1 MSVLSPSD
9 LSPSRPSP
17 AGAPQSDAPFLGAPG
32 LVAIAVL
39 LLGTLLLGLAYGPVQ
54 GALFLVGGA
63 LGISLYHAAFGFTSA
78 WRVFIAEG
86 RGRGLRV
93 QMILLALAV
102 ILFFPA
108 LADGTLFGHPV
119 KGSVSPAGLGVLAG
133 AFMFGIGM
141 QLGGGCA
148 SGTLFTAGG
157 GNARMLVTLLFFVI
171 GSVLATVHFDWWTS
185 LPALPPLSLV
195 QTFGAWG
202 GIAVSL
208 AIFAAIAGLTV
219 MVERRRNG
227 ALEQAPPSPRSGMGR
242 FLRGPWPLVWGAVA
256 LALLNF
262 ATLALAGR
270 PWGITSAFALWGA
283 KGAQAIG
290 LDPSAWAYWQTPA
303 NAKALAESVFADVT
317 SIMDFGLIAGAML
330 AASLAG
336 RFAPSLD
343 IPLRSILAAVV
354 GGLLLGYGAR
364 IAYGC
369 NIGAYFSGI
378 ASGSLHGYLWA
389 VAAFA
394 GNVLGVR
401 LRPWFFLE
409 RRAPARIDG

>member
-1 MSVLSPSD
+1 MAFAQPST
-9 LSPSRPSP
+9 
-17 AGAPQSDAPFLGAPG
+17 AVGASKLPPLGAPG
-32 LVAIAVL
+32 LAALAVL
-39 LLGTLLLGLAYGPVQ
+39 VLGTLLLGATYGTAH
-54 GALFLVGGA
+54 GALFLIGGG
-63 LGISLYHAAFGFTSA
+63 LGIALYHAAFGFTSA
-78 WRVFIAEG
+78 WRVFIADG

-93 QMILLALAV
+93 QMLLLALAV

-108 LADGTLFGHPV
+108 LSNGTLFGNEV
-119 KGSVSPAGLGVLAG
+119 RGNISPAGIGVIAG

-171 GSVLATVHFDWWTS
+171 GSLLGTIHFDWWVSLPSVPPTS
-185 LPALPPLSLV
+185 LFQL
-195 QTFGAWG
+195 FGAAG

-208 AIFAAIAGLTV
+208 ILFAAIAAITIF
-219 MVERRRNG
+219 VERRRHG
-227 ALEQAPPSPRSGMGR
+227 TLEQAAASPRHGWQR
-242 FLRGPWPLVWGAVA
+242 YLRGPWPLVAGAVA
-256 LALLNF
+256 LVALNF
-262 ATLALAGR
+262 LTLAIAGR

-283 KGAQAIG
+283 KGAQLIG
-290 LDPSAWAYWQTPA
+290 IDPTQWAYWRTPG
-303 NAKALAESVFADVT
+303 NAKALSQSVLADVT
-317 SIMDFGLIAGAML
+317 SVMDFGIIAGAML
-330 AASLAG
+330 AATLAG

-343 IPLRSILAAVV
+343 IPLRSVLAAVV

-409 RRAPARIDG
+409 RSSIRRNDG

>member
-1 MSVLSPSD
+1 MAISSSID
-9 LSPSRPSP
+9 TRE
-17 AGAPQSDAPFLGAPG
+17 AGLPPLGAPG
-32 LVAIAVL
+32 MLALAVL
-39 LLGTLLLGLAYGPVQ
+39 VVGTLALGVSFGPAQ
-54 GALFLVGGA
+54 GALFLIGGA

-102 ILFFPA
+102 LLFFPV
-108 LADGTLFGHPV
+108 LSGGSLFGHEV
-119 KGSVSPAGLGVLAG
+119 KGSVSPAGTGVVVG

-157 GNARMLVTLLFFVI
+157 GNARMLVTLFFFVV
-171 GSVLATVHFDWWTS
+171 GSLLGTVNFTWWTS
-185 LPALPPLSLV
+185 LPSLPPISLV
-195 QTFGAWG
+195 QSFGAAG
-202 GIAVSL
+202 GILVSF
-208 AIFAAIAGLTV
+208 IVFAAIAALTV
-219 MVERRRNG
+219 VVEKRRHG
-227 ALEQAPPSPRSGMGR
+227 TLEAEPASPRHGLSR
-242 FLRGPWPLVWGAVA
+242 FLRGPWPLVLGAVA

-262 ATLALAGR
+262 ATLAIAGR

-283 KGAQAIG
+283 KGAQLIG
-290 LDPSAWAYWQTPA
+290 VDPSAWAYWQQPG
-303 NAKALAESVFADVT
+303 NAKALASSVFADIT
-317 SIMDFGLIAGAML
+317 SVMDFGIIAGAML
-330 AASLAG
+330 AAALAG
-336 RFAPSLD
+336 RFAPSFD
-343 IPLRSILAAVV
+343 IPLRSVLAAVV

-389 VAAFA
+389 FAAFF
-394 GNVLGVR
+394 GNVVGVR

-409 RRAPARIDG
+409 RRAVRRIDG

>member
-1 MSVLSPSD
+1 MSISA
-9 LSPSRPSP
+9 SP
-17 AGAPQSDAPFLGAPG
+17 AEPRAALPLLGVPGIGALLV
-32 LVAIAVL
+32 LVA
-39 LLGTLLLGLAYGPVQ
+39 GTLALGGFYGPTQ

-102 ILFFPA
+102 ILFFPF
-108 LADGTLFGHPV
+108 LASGTLFGNEV
-119 KGSVSPAGLGVLAG
+119 RGNISPAGIGVIAG
-133 AFMFGIGM
+133 AFMFGVGM

-157 GNARMLVTLLFFVI
+157 GNARMLVTLFFFIVGSLI
-171 GSVLATVHFDWWTS
+171 GTMHTGWWAS
-185 LPALPPLSLV
+185 LPSLPPTALFQS
-195 QTFGAWG
+195 FGAVG

-208 AIFAAIAGLTV
+208 AIFGAIAAITIV
-219 MVERRRNG
+219 VEKKRNG
-227 ALEQAPPSPRSGMGR
+227 ALEQAPPSPRHGFAR
-242 FLRGPWPLVWGAVA
+242 YLRGPWPLVFGAIA
-256 LALLNF
+256 LVILNF

-270 PWGITSAFALWGA
+270 PWGVTSAFALWGA
-283 KGAQAIG
+283 KGAQLIG
-290 LDPSAWAYWQTPA
+290 IDVASWPHWQQPG
-303 NAKALAESVFADVT
+303 NAKALAESVFADIT
-317 SIMDFGLIAGAML
+317 SVMDFGIIAGAML
-330 AASLAG
+330 AAALAG
-336 RFAPSLD
+336 KFAPSLD
-343 IPLRSILAAVV
+343 IPLRSIFAAVA

-394 GNVLGVR
+394 GNVIGVR
-401 LRPWFFLE
+401 LRPWFFME
-409 RRAPARIDG
+409 RVTIRRMDG

>member
-1 MSVLSPSD
+1 MTLSSSID
-9 LSPSRPSP
+9 TR
-17 AGAPQSDAPFLGAPG
+17 GAALPPLGAPG
-32 LVAIAVL
+32 LTALAVL
-39 LLGTLLLGLAYGPVQ
+39 VLGTIALALIFGPAQ
-54 GALFLVGGA
+54 GALFLIGGA
-63 LGISLYHAAFGFTSA
+63 LGMSLYHASFGFTSA

-102 ILFFPA
+102 ILFFPV
-108 LADGTLFGHPV
+108 LSGGMLFGHEV
-119 KGSVSPAGLGVLAG
+119 KGSVSPAGTGVVVG

-157 GNARMLVTLLFFVI
+157 GNARMLVTLFFFIV
-171 GSVLATVHFDWWTS
+171 GSLLGTMNFTWWTS
-185 LPALPPLSLV
+185 LPSLPPISFV
-195 QTFGAWG
+195 ESFGAVG

-208 AIFAAIAGLTV
+208 AIFAIIAGITV
-219 MVERRRNG
+219 LVEKRRHG
-227 ALEQAPPSPRSGMGR
+227 ALETEPASPRQGLSR
-242 FLRGPWPLVWGAVA
+242 FLRGPWPMVFGAVA
-256 LALLNF
+256 LVLLNF
-262 ATLALAGR
+262 ATLAIAGR

-283 KGAQAIG
+283 KGAQLIG
-290 LDPSAWAYWQTPA
+290 IDPSAWPYWQQPG
-303 NAKALAESVFADVT
+303 NAKALAQSVFADVT
-317 SIMDFGLIAGAML
+317 SVMDFGIVAGAML
-330 AASLAG
+330 AAALAG
-336 RFAPSLD
+336 RFAPSMD

-389 VAAFA
+389 AAAFA
-394 GNVLGVR
+394 GNILGVA

-409 RRAPARIDG
+409 RRAVRRIDG

>member
-1 MSVLSPSD
+1 MSISSP
-9 LSPSRPSP
+9 LGSRAEAMPP
-17 AGAPQSDAPFLGAPG
+17 LGTPG
-32 LVAIAVL
+32 LLSLVILVAGTIA
-39 LLGTLLLGLAYGPVQ
+39 LGLAYGPAH
-54 GALFLVGGA
+54 GALFLIGGA
-63 LGISLYHAAFGFTSA
+63 FGISLYHAAFGFTSA
-78 WRVFIAEG
+78 WRVFIADG

-108 LADGTLFGHPV
+108 LSSGVLFGNEV
-119 KGSVSPAGLGVLAG
+119 RGNVSPAGIGVIAG
-133 AFMFGIGM
+133 AFMFGVGM

-157 GNARMLVTLLFFVI
+157 GNARMLITLIFFII
-171 GSVLATVHFDWWTS
+171 GSLLGTVNFDWWVS
-185 LPALPPLSLV
+185 LPSVPPTALF
-195 QTFGAWG
+195 QTFGAIG

-208 AIFAAIAGLTV
+208 AIFGAIAALTV
-219 MVERRRNG
+219 FVEKRRNG
-227 ALEQAPPSPRSGMGR
+227 SLEQEPASPRHGLAR
-242 FLRGPWPLVWGAVA
+242 YLRGPWPLVFGAVA
-256 LALLNF
+256 LVILNF
-262 ATLALAGR
+262 ATLAIAGR

-283 KGAQAIG
+283 KGAQLIG
-290 LDPSAWAYWQTPA
+290 IDPTAWAYWQQPG
-303 NAKALAESVFADVT
+303 NAKALSESVFADIT
-317 SIMDFGLIAGAML
+317 SVMDFGIIAGAML

-336 RFAPSLD
+336 RFAPNFN
-343 IPLRSILAAVV
+343 IPRRSVLAAVV

-394 GNVLGVR
+394 GNVVGVKF
-401 LRPWFFLE
+401 RPWFFDE
-409 RRAPARIDG
+409 GRSMRRIDG

>member
-1 MSVLSPSD
+1 MSIASSSALDTREPS
-9 LSPSRPSP
+9 
-17 AGAPQSDAPFLGAPG
+17 LGAPG
-32 LVAIAVL
+32 FGSLLVLVV
-39 LLGTLLLGLAYGPVQ
+39 GTLLLGYVYGPAQ

-63 LGISLYHAAFGFTSA
+63 LGIALYHAAFGFTSA
-78 WRVFIAEG
+78 WRVFIMDG

-93 QMILLALAV
+93 QMILLAIAV
-102 ILFFPA
+102 VLFFPF
-108 LADGTLFGHPV
+108 LASGTLFGHEV
-119 KGSVSPAGLGVLAG
+119 KGSVSPAGIGVIVG

-157 GNARMLVTLLFFVI
+157 GNARMLVTLLFFII
-171 GSVLATVHFDWWTS
+171 GSVLGTVNFDWWVSLPSLPPTS
-185 LPALPPLSLV
+185 LVTS
-195 QTFGAWG
+195 FGAAG

-208 AIFAAIAGLTV
+208 IIFAVIAGLTV
-219 MVERRRNG
+219 LVEKRWHG
-227 ALEQAPPSPRSGMGR
+227 SLETEAPSPRHGLAR
-242 FLRGPWPLVWGAVA
+242 LTRGPWPLVLGAVA

-262 ATLALAGR
+262 ATLSIAGR

-283 KGAQAIG
+283 KGAQLIG
-290 LDPSAWAYWQTPA
+290 IDPTAWAYWQTPG
-303 NAKALAESVFADVT
+303 NAKALAESVFADIT
-317 SIMDFGLIAGAML
+317 SVMDFGIIAGAML
-330 AASLAG
+330 ASSLAG

-343 IPLRSILAAVV
+343 IPLRSVLAAVI

-394 GNVLGVR
+394 GNVVGVR
-401 LRPWFFLE
+401 LRPWFFFEKKILL
-409 RRAPARIDG
+409 RNDG

>member
-1 MSVLSPSD
+1 MSVSSTSIQP
-9 LSPSRPSP
+9 R
-17 AGAPQSDAPFLGAPG
+17 AGSLPPLGAPG
-32 LVAIAVL
+32 LAALAVL
-39 LLGTLLLGLAYGPVQ
+39 ILGTLALGAAYGTAH

-93 QMILLALAV
+93 QMILLALTV
-102 ILFFPA
+102 ILFFPF
-108 LADGTLFGHPV
+108 LSSGTLFGHEV
-119 KGSVSPAGLGVLAG
+119 SGFVSPAGTGVIVG
-133 AFMFGIGM
+133 AFMFGVGM

-157 GNARMLVTLLFFVI
+157 GNARMLVTLFFFIV
-171 GSVLATVHFDWWTS
+171 GSVLATVHFDWWAS
-185 LPALPPLSLV
+185 LPALPPMSLTGLGPV
-195 QTFGAWG
+195 A
-202 GIAVSL
+202 GILVSL
-208 AIFAAIAGLTV
+208 AIFGAIAAITIL
-219 MVERRRNG
+219 VEKKRNG
-227 ALEQAPPSPRSGMGR
+227 ALEQPPEAPRHGLAR
-242 FLRGPWPLVWGAVA
+242 YLRGPWPLVAGAVA

-262 ATLALAGR
+262 ATLSLAGR

-283 KGAQAIG
+283 KGAQLIG
-290 LDPSAWAYWQTPA
+290 IDPTAWAYWQAPG
-303 NAKALAESVFADVT
+303 NARALAESVFADVT
-317 SIMDFGLIAGAML
+317 SVMDFGIIAGAML
-330 AASLAG
+330 AAALAG
-336 RFAPSLD
+336 KFAPSLD

-394 GNVLGVR
+394 GNILGVK

-409 RRAPARIDG
+409 RSAIRRMDG

>member
-1 MSVLSPSD
+1 MSALSPSFGSTSG
-9 LSPSRPSP
+9 LPP
-17 AGAPQSDAPFLGAPG
+17 LGVPG
-32 LVAIAVL
+32 LVSLAVL
-39 LLGTLLLGLAYGPVQ
+39 AIGTLALGLAYGPAH

-63 LGISLYHAAFGFTSA
+63 LGIALYHAAFGFTSA

-93 QMILLALAV
+93 QMLLLAVAV
-102 ILFFPA
+102 ILFFPP
-108 LADGTLFGHPV
+108 LVDGTLFGNPV
-119 KGSVSPAGLGVLAG
+119 KGSVSPAGIGVVFG
-133 AFMFGIGM
+133 AFLFGVGM

-157 GNARMLVTLLFFVI
+157 GNARMLVTLLFFII
-171 GSVLATVHFDWWTS
+171 GSLVATQHFDFWTS
-185 LPALPPLSLV
+185 LPALPPVSLT
-195 QTFGAWG
+195 QFGAVG
-202 GIAVSL
+202 GIAISL
-208 AIFAAIAGLTV
+208 ALFAAIAGLTV
-219 MVERRRNG
+219 LVETRRNG
-227 ALEQAPPSPRSGMGR
+227 ALEQAPPAPRQGVSR
-242 FLRGPWPLVWGAVA
+242 LLRGPWPLVWGALA

-283 KGAQAIG
+283 KGAAAIG
-290 LDPSAWAYWQTPA
+290 FDPASWAYWQTPA
-303 NAKALAESVFADVT
+303 NAKALSESVFADIT

-330 AASLAG
+330 AAALAG

-354 GGLLLGYGAR
+354 GGLMLGYGAR

-378 ASGSLHGYLWA
+378 ASGSLHGYVWA
-389 VAAFA
+389 LAAFA

-401 LRPWFFLE
+401 LRPFFFAE
-409 RRAPARIDG
+409 RSTIRRIDG

>member
-1 MSVLSPSD
+1 MSISV
-9 LSPSRPSP
+9 SP
-17 AGAPQSDAPFLGAPG
+17 AEARTGLPPLGAPG
-32 LVAIAVL
+32 IGALVVLVA
-39 LLGTLLLGLAYGPVQ
+39 GTLALGAAYGPTQ

-63 LGISLYHAAFGFTSA
+63 LGMSLYHAAFGFTSA

-102 ILFFPA
+102 ILFFPF
-108 LADGTLFGHPV
+108 LASGTLFGNEV
-119 KGSVSPAGLGVLAG
+119 RGNISPAGLGVIAG

-157 GNARMLVTLLFFVI
+157 GNARMLVTLFFFIVGSLI
-171 GSVLATVHFDWWTS
+171 GTMHTGWWAS
-185 LPALPPLSLV
+185 LPSLPPTALF
-195 QTFGAWG
+195 QTFGAAG
-202 GIAVSL
+202 GIALSL
-208 AIFAAIAGLTV
+208 AIFGAIAAITV
-219 MVERRRNG
+219 VVEKRRNG
-227 ALEQAPPSPRSGMGR
+227 ALEQAPPSPRQGLSR
-242 FLRGPWPLVWGAVA
+242 YLRGPWPLVFGAVA
-256 LALLNF
+256 LVILNF

-270 PWGITSAFALWGA
+270 PWGVTSAFALWGA
-283 KGAQAIG
+283 KGAQMIG
-290 LDPSAWAYWQTPA
+290 IDVASWPHWQQPG
-303 NAKALAESVFADVT
+303 NAKALAESVFADIT
-317 SIMDFGLIAGAML
+317 SVMDFGIIAGAML
-330 AASLAG
+330 AATLAG
-336 RFAPSLD
+336 KFAPSLD
-343 IPLRSILAAVV
+343 IPLRSVLAAVV

-394 GNVLGVR
+394 GNVIGVR
-401 LRPWFFLE
+401 LRPWFFME
-409 RRAPARIDG
+409 RSSIRRMDG